1 MNTGTSAT
9 EDSERDQSMT
19 ENNFAGYTFAKIE
32 NLSCVGD
39 HVLQRMN
46 ALLALFISMNDPQ
59 TKAQAASYFT

>member
-1 MNTGTSAT
+1 
-9 EDSERDQSMT
+9 MT